1 MAKDEAFKA
10 AHAWVLR
17 DVLIC
22 FFFAGKLQEWKKIAT
37 SDCGHE
43 YHAECLEKWLIV
55 KNLCPICKSE
65 ALAMEK
71 RNVE

>member
-1 MAKDEAFKA
+1 MKLLKA

-17 DVLIC
+17 DVLT
-22 FFFAGKLQEWKKIAT
+22 FFFFLQENFKNEKKIAT
-37 SDCGHE
+37 LDCGHE

>member
-1 MAKDEAFKA
+1 MKLLKA
-10 AHAWVLR
+10 AHAWEN
-17 DVLIC
+17 
-22 FFFAGKLQEWKKIAT
+22 FKNEKKIAT
-37 SDCGHE
+37 LDCGHE